1 MARVTSGELQKEFG
15 RYRTIA
21 HKEALIITNHGRE
34 DLVLLSADE
43 YQRLRTLENRAFHIS
58 ELTDKELADLSNTE
72 ISVEAKQYNIEMNQ

>member
-21 HKEALIITNHGRE
+21 HKEALIVTNHGRE

-43 YQRLRTLENRAFHIS
+43 YQRLRMLEHRAFHIS
-58 ELTDKELADLSNTE
+58 GLTDKELTELSNAKLP
-72 ISVEAKQYNIEMNQ
+72 VEAKQYNIEMDQ

>member
-1 MARVTSGELQKEFG
+1 MTRVTSGELQKEFG

-43 YQRLRTLENRAFHIS
+43 YQRLRMLENRAFHIS
-58 ELTDKELADLSNTE
+58 ELTANELDELSNAE
-72 ISVEAKQYNIEMNQ
+72 LPVEAKQYDVEMDQ